1 MPSCGRH
8 VNLGRLFCRQWQ
20 LKPRVIRTILILV
33 VHIKESEMI
42 AIRYGQQLLRGVGFF
57 PLVVRS

>member
-1 MPSCGRH
+1 M
-8 VNLGRLFCRQWQ
+8 
-20 LKPRVIRTILILV
+20 IRTILILV
-33 VHIKESEMI
+33 VYIKEREMV